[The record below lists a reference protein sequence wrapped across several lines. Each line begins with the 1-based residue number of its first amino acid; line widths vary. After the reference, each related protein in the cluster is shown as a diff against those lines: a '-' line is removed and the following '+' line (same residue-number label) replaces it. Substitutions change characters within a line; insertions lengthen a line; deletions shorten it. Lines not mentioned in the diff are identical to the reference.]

1 MKLHKCKAILNRTI
15 GCLFVLIMMGV
26 FNTSVAQN
34 KQIQNKQIQNKQI
47 QGNQIQSNE
56 KKVVECTP
64 IKTKR
69 DVAIERQ
76 QTGEL
81 QKAETKGQS
90 DTKSADEVGKDY
102 SKYVVKREFLSSSK
116 TIEDKAKLEKKAH
129 VIDDK

>member
-1 MKLHKCKAILNRTI
+1 MKMKLHKCKAILNRTI

-26 FNTSVAQN
+26 FNTSVA
-34 KQIQNKQIQNKQI
+34 QNKQIQNKQI

>member
-26 FNTSVAQN
+26 FNTSVA
-34 KQIQNKQIQNKQI
+34 QNKQIQNKQI

>member
-26 FNTSVAQN
+26 FNTSVA
-34 KQIQNKQIQNKQI
+34 QNKQIQNKQI

-90 DTKSADEVGKDY
+90 DTESADEVGKDY

>member
-1 MKLHKCKAILNRTI
+1 MKMKLHKCKAILNRTI

-26 FNTSVAQN
+26 FNLSVAQN
-34 KQIQNKQIQNKQI
+34 KQIQS
-47 QGNQIQSNE
+47 NQIQSNE

-69 DVAIERQ
+69 EVAFERQ

-81 QKAETKGQS
+81 QKAETKGQAEKEGILEEA
-90 DTKSADEVGKDY
+90 DKNHTKSL
-102 SKYVVKREFLSSSK
+102 VKRELLN
-116 TIEDKAKLEKKAH
+116 TAETAPDKAKMEKKIE